1 MFEQQEE
8 QVPQSRWRRF
18 FKETIRVLRILKKPD
33 KAEYLTTVKVTG
45 IGIAIIG
52 VLGLLIFLLR
62 QMLI

>member
-33 KAEYLTTVKVTG
+33 KAEYLSTVEVTG

-52 VLGLLIFLLR
+52 VLGFLIFLLR

>member
-52 VLGLLIFLLR
+52 VLGFLIFLLR